1 MISVEEAQ
9 RIVLDSVEKLG
20 WEYVELLDAL
30 GRVLAEDIIAP
41 EPVPPWDNSA
51 MDGYALR
58 AEDSRGARDEQ
69 PVVLRLVGT
78 VRAGEIIEGPVE
90 KGQAVRIMTGAPL
103 PRGADAVIRQED
115 TRPCDQGVL
124 ILRHV
129 KVGQNVRYQGEDIKA
144 GDQALHAG
152 TLCRAGVIGLAA
164 ALGRKRVAVHQR
176 ARVGILAT
184 GDEILG
190 WDEGP
195 TPGKIPNSNSLALA
209 AQVVQ
214 RGGAPVLLGTVGD
227 TKALLAAR
235 LREGVQADLLVT
247 TGGVSV
253 GEHDIMV
260 ETLQELGAKLLVRKV
275 NMRPGKPF
283 TYALLEGKPIF
294 ALPGNPVSCM
304 VTFELFV
311 RPAMKKMQGHRH
323 VVHSEISAAAL
334 QSVLNKD
341 RRPAYLRVI
350 LDQTNVGYTARLTG
364 DQGSAMLHSMACAD
378 GLAVVPGET
387 EVPAGSQL
395 RVLLLGDQLTA
406 AAPETC

>member
-1 MISVEEAQ
+1 
-9 RIVLDSVEKLG
+9 
-20 WEYVELLDAL
+20 
-30 GRVLAEDIIAP
+30 
-41 EPVPPWDNSA
+41 
-51 MDGYALR
+51 
-58 AEDSRGARDEQ
+58 
-69 PVVLRLVGT
+69 
-78 VRAGEIIEGPVE
+78 
-90 KGQAVRIMTGAPL
+90 
-103 PRGADAVIRQED
+103 
-115 TRPCDQGVL
+115 
-124 ILRHV
+124 
-129 KVGQNVRYQGEDIKA
+129 
-144 GDQALHAG
+144 
-152 TLCRAGVIGLAA
+152 
-164 ALGRKRVAVHQR
+164 VA
-176 ARVGILAT
+176 ILAT

-190 WDEGP
+190 WDELA
-195 TPGKIPNSNSLALA
+195 TPGKIHNSNSPGLA
-209 AQVVQ
+209 AQVLQ
-214 RGGAPVLLGTVGD
+214 AGGVPILLGAVGD
-227 TKALLAAR
+227 AKDLLANR
-235 LREGVQADLLVT
+235 LREGIQADLLVT

-350 LDQTNVGYTARLTG
+350 LDQTNAEYTARLTG
-364 DQGSAMLHSMACAD
+364 NQGSAMLHSMVCAD

-387 EVPAGSQL
+387 EVPAGGQV
-395 RVLLLGDQLTA
+395 RVLLLGD
-406 AAPETC
+406 

>member
-30 GRVLAEDIIAP
+30 GRVLAEDIVAP
-41 EPVPPWDNSA
+41 EAIPPWDNSA

-58 AEDSRGARDEQ
+58 AENSRGATDEQ
-69 PVVLRLVGT
+69 PVMLRLVGT

-115 TRPCDQGVL
+115 TRLSDQGVL
-124 ILRHV
+124 ILRQV
-129 KVGQNVRYQGEDIKA
+129 KVGQNVRYQGEDAKA
-144 GDQALHAG
+144 GEQVLRAG
-152 TLCRAGVIGLAA
+152 TLCRPGVVGLVA

-176 ARVGILAT
+176 PRVGILAT

-190 WDEGP
+190 WDEVP
-195 TPGKIPNSNSLALA
+195 TPGKIHNSNSPALA
-209 AQVVQ
+209 AQVLQ
-214 RGGAPVLLGTVGD
+214 AGGVPILLGAVGD
-227 TKALLAAR
+227 TKDLLAAR
-235 LREGVQADLLVT
+235 LREGVQVDLLVT

-253 GEHDIMV
+253 GEHDIMI
-260 ETLQELGAKLLVRKV
+260 ETLQELGAELLVRKV

-311 RPAMKKMQGHRH
+311 RLALKKMAGDRR
-323 VVHSEISAAAL
+323 VVHSEIGATAL
-334 QSVLNKD
+334 QSILNKD

-350 LDQTNVGYTARLTG
+350 LDHTNAGYAARLTG
-364 DQGSAMLHSMACAD
+364 DQGSAMLHSMVCAD

-387 EVPAGSQL
+387 EVPAGSQV
-395 RVLLLGDQLTA
+395 RVLLLGD
-406 AAPETC
+406 